1 MYLYSIDD
9 LQHVIAGN
17 LEKRRQASIEAELL
31 VSQLVVG
38 ITERWQVRQIGADIQ
53 TYRQQAEKKANAVL
67 EEALKLL
74 AQGDTPSETVLTELT
89 YKLTQTLTHPPS
101 QLLRQVAQTGDTEL
115 VSQVVSGLNEAY
127 RKDSRKNETGS

>member
-1 MYLYSIDD
+1 MTLSTCVDGRFGSTKDIEPNVGNLDDVYLYSIDD

-53 TYRQQAEKKANAVL
+53 TYRQQAEKKANA
-67 EEALKLL
+67 
-74 AQGDTPSETVLTELT
+74 G
-89 YKLTQTLTHPPS
+89 
-101 QLLRQVAQTGDTEL
+101 LRK
-115 VSQVVSGLNEAY
+115 
-127 RKDSRKNETGS
+127 R